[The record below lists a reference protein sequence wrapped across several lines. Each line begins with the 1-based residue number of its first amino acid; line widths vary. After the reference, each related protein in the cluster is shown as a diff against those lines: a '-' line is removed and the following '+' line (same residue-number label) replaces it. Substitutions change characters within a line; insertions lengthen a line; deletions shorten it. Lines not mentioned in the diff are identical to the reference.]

1 LTHAPIIV
9 DEDFPLPVARALR
22 ERGFSVVA
30 AVELPPRGLAD
41 IDQLRRA
48 ARMGWVLVSHNRR
61 DFIRLAHELR
71 QRGEAH
77 SGVVLLPRDLSEE
90 RLTLRTAMLLEWR
103 ASLDEPRPDTL
114 IWNDLQQQLIG
125 GLRLAGYT
133 DVDVHL
139 VLGQRL
145 T

>member
-1 LTHAPIIV
+1 MSRPPIIV

-41 IDQLRRA
+41 SDQLRRA

-61 DFIRLAHELR
+61 DFIRLAHQFRED
-71 QRGEAH
+71 GEEHA
-77 SGVVLLPRDLSEE
+77 GVVLLPRDMSDE

-103 ASLDEPRPDTL
+103 VSLEEPRPDTL

-125 GLRLAGYT
+125 GLRLVGYSDA
-133 DVDVHL
+133 DVRL
-139 VLGQRL
+139 VLGQ
-145 T
+145 TPT